1 MPVPQITITPSGFA
15 AIVNAEHTG
24 TAPVKLTHVGLTPQ
38 HFDVAT
44 VAATLPGEAKRLTT
58 FGGQAVSADTLHL
71 NVRDDTADAYT
82 LRGFGLYLQDGTLFA
97 VYSQPAPIMEKAAA
111 ATMLLATDI
120 RFAKVNATSIE
131 VGDIDFVNPPA
142 TTTRAGVVR
151 LSTDQEADAGSDA
164 ATALTPRGLAGYIN
178 RRFGNGAPSAFVKGL
193 LGLATAAL
201 FRTELGLKSAALR
214 DEGHGNSLNADMLDG
229 AHGDYYLDWR
239 NFTGVP
245 NLFPPSPH
253 SHPWDGI
260 TDKPPTFPPS
270 AHTHAEYFNKQTGD
284 TITGI
289 LSFSVPASA
298 NIDSARFISVGE
310 RGSTGENRRLDIC
323 LAAGTG
329 VNGREIVFRG
339 ILNSKF
345 RFETPIAEFNGSI
358 SAGGNLSAA
367 HIGSTGG
374 IAAATSVTAGGVMQA
389 GSEIVSL
396 GNGITSRGVGAGFSM
411 VERSD
416 YGVTWSMYA
425 SGGAINLWNSVY
437 GNALSVT
444 RNGNVAAAGEVSATG
459 LRTAGDVTAGGTGY
473 FAQACVR
480 TIAGTATNAGYVA
493 FYTTDG
499 TRRGYVGWNDGSNK
513 LQYSVENGFSGHA
526 FLGTVSAAGGFD
538 FGSSLKLKHR
548 VGKVPYTLDDL
559 ASIDVFIGTYK
570 AEYNDD
576 GRQRIFQSAES
587 LAQAAPETVDQ
598 EGVYFRGES
607 VAALKIDQVQALQ
620 THFLQLLD
628 TARRLH
634 ADEIAELRAAVEAVK
649 RGG

>member
-1 MPVPQITITPSGFA
+1 MSVPQITITPAGFA

-201 FRTELGLKSAALR
+201 FRTELGLKGAALR
-214 DEGHGNSLNADMLDG
+214 DEGHGNGLNADMLDG

-260 TDKPPTFPPS
+260 TDKPNTFPPS

-284 TITGI
+284 TVSGI

-345 RFETPIAEFNGSI
+345 RFETPLAEFNGSI

-367 HIGSTGG
+367 YMGSTGG

-444 RNGNVAAAGEVSATG
+444 RNGNVAAAGELTATS
-459 LRTAGDVTAGGTGY
+459 LKTPGDLTAGGTAH

-480 TIAGTATNAGYVA
+480 ATAGTATNAGYVA
-493 FYTTDG
+493 FHTSDG
-499 TRRGYVGWNDGSNK
+499 TRRGYVGWNDGGNR
-513 LQYSVENGFSGHA
+513 LQYSAENGFGGHSFIGNVVA
-526 FLGTVSAAGGFD
+526 SGGFD
-538 FGSSLKLKHR
+538 FGSSRKLKDID
-548 VGKVPYTLDDL
+548 GPMPYGLKEVRQIATL
-559 ASIDVFIGTYK
+559 IGRYK
-570 AEYNDD
+570 PEFNPD
-576 GRQRIFQSAES
+576 GRPRLFFDAE
-587 LAQAAPETVDQ
+587 QFMEVMPEVIDA
-598 EGVYFRGES
+598 EGVAFNGELVPS
-607 VAALKIDQVQALQ
+607 VKIDQALPPVYR
-620 THFLQLLD
+620 
-628 TARRLH
+628 AV
-634 ADEIAELRAAVEAVK
+634 AELADLVDSLRAEVDTLKAS
-649 RGG
+649 R

>member
-1 MPVPQITITPSGFA
+1 MPAPQITITPAGFA

-24 TAPVKLTHVGLTPQ
+24 TAPVKLSHVGLTAQ

-44 VAATLPGEAKRLTT
+44 VGATVPGEAKRLTT
-58 FGGQAVSADTLHL
+58 FGGQAVASDTLHL

-120 RFAKVNATSIE
+120 RFAKVSATSIE

-142 TTTRAGVVR
+142 TTTGAGVVR
-151 LSTDQEADAGSDA
+151 LSTDQEAEGGSDP
-164 ATALTPRGLAGYIN
+164 ATAVTPRGLAAYVN

-201 FRTELGLKSAALR
+201 FRTELGLRGAALR
-214 DEGHGNSLNADMLDG
+214 DEGHGNGLNADLLDG

-239 NFTGVP
+239 NFNGVP

-253 SHPWDGI
+253 GHVWDAI
-260 TDKPPTFPPS
+260 TDKPSTFPPA
-270 AHTHAEYFNKQTGD
+270 AHGHAEYFNKQTGD
-284 TITGI
+284 TVTGI
-289 LSFSVPASA
+289 MSFSVPASA

-310 RGSTGENRRLDIC
+310 RGATGENRRLDIC
-323 LAAGTG
+323 LTAGTG
-329 VNGREIVFRG
+329 VTGREIVFRG

-358 SAGGNLSAA
+358 SAGGNFSAA
-367 HIGSTGG
+367 YMGSTGG

-396 GNGITSRGVGAGFSM
+396 ANGITSRGVGAGFSM

-425 SGGAINLWNSVY
+425 SGGAINLWNSAY

-444 RNGNVAAAGEVSATG
+444 RNGNVAAAGELSATSFK
-459 LRTAGDVTAGGTGY
+459 TPGDLTAGGTAH

-480 TIAGTATNAGYVA
+480 ATAGTAANAGYVA
-493 FYTTDG
+493 FHTTDG
-499 TRRGYVGWNDGSNK
+499 TRRGYVGWNDGGSK
-513 LQYSVENGFSGHA
+513 LQYSAENGFTGHA
-526 FLGTVSAAGGFD
+526 FVGTVAASGGFD
-538 FGSSLKLKHR
+538 FGSSRKLKDID
-548 VGKVPYTLDDL
+548 GPMPYGLAEVRKIATL
-559 ASIDVFIGTYK
+559 IGRYK
-570 AEYNDD
+570 PDFNPD
-576 GRQRIFQSAES
+576 GRLRLFFDAE
-587 LAQAAPETVDQ
+587 QFMDVMPEVVDK
-598 EGVYFRGES
+598 EGVAFNGELVPS
-607 VAALKIDQVQALQ
+607 IKIDQALPPVYNAVAELANLVDWLRDESAAVRAELAALK
-620 THFLQLLD
+620 
-628 TARRLH
+628 
-634 ADEIAELRAAVEAVK
+634 ADR
-649 RGG
+649 

>member
-1 MPVPQITITPSGFA
+1 MSVPQITITPAGFA

-201 FRTELGLKSAALR
+201 FRTELGLKGAALR
-214 DEGHGNSLNADMLDG
+214 DEGHGNGLNADMLDG

-260 TDKPPTFPPS
+260 TDKPNTFPPS

-284 TITGI
+284 TVSGI

-345 RFETPIAEFNGSI
+345 RFETPLAEFNGSI
-358 SAGGNLSAA
+358 SAGGNFSAA
-367 HIGSTGG
+367 YMGSTGG

-411 VERSD
+411 LERSD
-416 YGVTWSMYA
+416 YGVTWSIYA

-444 RNGNVAAAGEVSATG
+444 RNGNVAAAGELTATS
-459 LRTAGDVTAGGTGY
+459 LKTPGDLTAGGTAH

-480 TIAGTATNAGYVA
+480 ASAGSANNAGYVA
-493 FYTTDG
+493 FHSSDG
-499 TRRGYVGWNDGSNK
+499 TGRGYVGWNDGGNR
-513 LQYSVENGFSGHA
+513 LQYSAENGFGGHSFIGNVVA
-526 FLGTVSAAGGFD
+526 SGGFD
-538 FGSSLKLKHR
+538 FGSSRKLKDID
-548 VGKVPYTLDDL
+548 GPMPYGLKEVRQIAT
-559 ASIDVFIGTYK
+559 FIGRYK
-570 AEYNDD
+570 PEFNPD
-576 GRQRIFQSAES
+576 GRPRLFFDAE
-587 LAQAAPETVDQ
+587 QFMEVMPEVIDA
-598 EGVYFRGES
+598 EGVAFNGELVPS
-607 VAALKIDQVQALQ
+607 VKIDQALPPIYR
-620 THFLQLLD
+620 
-628 TARRLH
+628 AV
-634 ADEIAELRAAVEAVK
+634 AELADLVDSLRAEVDTLKAS
-649 RGG
+649 R

>member
-1 MPVPQITITPSGFA
+1 MSVPQITITPAGFA

-201 FRTELGLKSAALR
+201 FRTELGLKGAALR
-214 DEGHGNSLNADMLDG
+214 DEGHGNGLNADMLDG

-260 TDKPPTFPPS
+260 TDKPNTFPPS

-284 TITGI
+284 TVSGI

-345 RFETPIAEFNGSI
+345 RFETPLAEFNGSI
-358 SAGGNLSAA
+358 SAGGNFSAA
-367 HIGSTGG
+367 YMGSTGG

-411 VERSD
+411 LERSD
-416 YGVTWSMYA
+416 YGVTWSIYA

-444 RNGNVAAAGEVSATG
+444 RNGNVAAAGELTATS
-459 LRTAGDVTAGGTGY
+459 LKTPGDLTAGGTAH

-480 TIAGTATNAGYVA
+480 ATAGTATNAGYVA
-493 FYTTDG
+493 FHTSDG
-499 TRRGYVGWNDGSNK
+499 TRRGYVGWNDGGNR
-513 LQYSVENGFSGHA
+513 LQYSAENGFGGHSFIGNVVA
-526 FLGTVSAAGGFD
+526 SGGFD
-538 FGSSLKLKHR
+538 FGSSRKLKDID
-548 VGKVPYTLDDL
+548 GPMPYGLKEVRQIAT
-559 ASIDVFIGTYK
+559 FIGRYK
-570 AEYNDD
+570 PEFNPD
-576 GRQRIFQSAES
+576 GRPRLFFDAE
-587 LAQAAPETVDQ
+587 QFMEVMPEVIDA
-598 EGVYFRGES
+598 EGVAFNGELVPS
-607 VAALKIDQVQALQ
+607 VKIDQALPPIYR
-620 THFLQLLD
+620 
-628 TARRLH
+628 AV
-634 ADEIAELRAAVEAVK
+634 AELADLVDSLRAEVDTLKAS
-649 RGG
+649 R